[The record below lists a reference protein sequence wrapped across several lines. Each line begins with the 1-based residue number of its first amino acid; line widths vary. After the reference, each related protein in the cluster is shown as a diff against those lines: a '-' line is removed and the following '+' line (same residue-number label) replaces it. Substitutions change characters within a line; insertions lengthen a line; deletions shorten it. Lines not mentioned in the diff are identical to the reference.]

1 MSNTSDVH
9 GKDHSKVIVF
19 QLENEEYCIPI
30 YQVHGIER
38 MEYITRVP
46 GTYSFVTGVIN
57 LRGVVTPIIDLRK
70 RLGLKVSDYN
80 EDTRIIIVSVGDIE
94 VGLIVD
100 AANDVLDLP
109 VYKIEPPP
117 EFEET
122 KEEYIQGVVNINQ
135 RLLILLNLEHVI
147 DQNQM
152 IESWKDEAWSYFQ
165 KLQVII

>member
-1 MSNTSDVH
+1 MSNASDVQV
-9 GKDHSKVIVF
+9 KDDSKVIVF

-30 YQVHGIER
+30 HQVQGIER

-70 RLGLKVSDYN
+70 RLGLAVSDYN
-80 EDTRIIIVSVGDIE
+80 EGTRIIIVSVGEIE

-109 VYKIEPPP
+109 VHKIEPPP

-122 KEEYIQGVVNINQ
+122 KEEYIQGVVNVDQ
-135 RLLILLNLEHVI
+135 RLLILLNLEKVLEQ
-147 DQNQM
+147 DQ
-152 IESWKDEAWSYFQ
+152 ILES
-165 KLQVII
+165 